1 MQAGNL
7 VTKKRTRIASENV
20 RYVLCLR
27 SWGLLPLGE
36 NGDNN
41 TEEEDDSPLVDDEGK
56 SDTEAR
62 ARSSASIELRTGLE
76 DAANSRASLP
86 DRSQR

>member
-27 SWGLLPLGE
+27 SWGLLPP
-36 NGDNN
+36 
-41 TEEEDDSPLVDDEGK
+41 EEKDSPLVDDEGRVIQRQEEPAM
-56 SDTEAR
+56 D
-62 ARSSASIELRTGLE
+62 
-76 DAANSRASLP
+76 P
-86 DRSQR
+86 DVIN